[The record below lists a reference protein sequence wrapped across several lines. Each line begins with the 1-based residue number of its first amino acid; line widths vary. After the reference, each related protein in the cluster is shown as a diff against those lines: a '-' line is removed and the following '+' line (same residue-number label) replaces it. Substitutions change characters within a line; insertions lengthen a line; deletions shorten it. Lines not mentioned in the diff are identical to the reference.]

1 MLIREYR
8 AIDALDKAYQEFESL
23 QQKAGVQVSK
33 YKRDLEESADGFNKL
48 VTEAKGLK
56 VCRPVTG
63 DLLAFKFKHA
73 LLDPRVKKRG
83 DFFGCSTFGQTS
95 HKSC

>member
-1 MLIREYR
+1 MIHSYNAIKQMLIRDYR

-33 YKRDLEESADGFNKL
+33 YKRDLEESADRFNKL

-56 VCRPVTG
+56 FCRLVRVTYW
-63 DLLAFKFKHA
+63 LLNLSMVFWT
-73 LLDPRVKKRG
+73 LG
-83 DFFGCSTFGQTS
+83 
-95 HKSC
+95 